1 MPEKMVTLRVA
12 AGHTFYVANAT
23 RREMVGDSYVEVPSG
38 VEKLQYQEGEMIT
51 LPERDA
57 EYHWKRG
64 ALRKP
69 GEADTRPY
77 GVGTDSGPSLPNM
90 VSELG
95 APTHQP
101 GMVKITVQDGGSEAA
116 A

>member
-12 AGHTFYVANAT
+12 AGHTFHVANEF
-23 RREMVGDSYVEVPSG
+23 RMEMVGDTLVQVPSG
-38 VEKLQYQEGEMIT
+38 VEKLQYEEGEMIT
-51 LPERDA
+51 LPEREA
-57 EYHWKRG
+57 ECHWRRG

-77 GVGTDSGPSLPNM
+77 GVGTDGGPSLPNM
-90 VSELG
+90 VSEPNT
-95 APTHQP
+95 PTHQP